1 MRSEYNGRPL
11 FTVGLSDFIT
21 VTECVHS
28 NKRLL
33 SRNIRDDELRDYFVN
48 TRKPFFAVT
57 YDDVI
62 VLYGGR
68 N

>member
-1 MRSEYNGRPL
+1 
-11 FTVGLSDFIT
+11 

-33 SRNIRDDELRDYFVN
+33 ARNIQSDELREYFVN

-57 YDDVI
+57 YEDVI
-62 VLYGGR
+62 VSYGR
-68 N
+68 S

>member
-1 MRSEYNGRPL
+1 VPSVYNGRPL
-11 FTVGLSDFIT
+11 FAVNLSDFTT

-33 SRNIRDDELRDYFVN
+33 ARNIQSDELREYFVN

-57 YDDVI
+57 YEDVI
-62 VLYGGR
+62 VSYGR
-68 N
+68 S